1 MKKMK
6 GISVSNGVA
15 IGRAQIVSKPKLE
28 ISKKTI
34 EHHEIKPEIERF
46 EENLQQVLGD
56 IDHLI
61 ENIAHSK
68 DDKDILFTHKMI
80 LQDPEFIK
88 KIKKLINNELLS
100 LEMAIKIH
108 FTDIVEI
115 FNNMEN
121 DYFAQRSSDYE
132 DVAYRLL
139 SQVLQQKT
147 DFLEKVEE
155 NTILIMENISPSLV
169 TKVFAK
175 NIGGLCTEKGSKN
188 SHSSIIARSMNLPMI
203 VNISDLLKNV
213 KNNDLLIVDGNTGD
227 LVVSAEKEILQKYN
241 RIQKAEVSE
250 KEYLQKLI
258 DIPSETQDGR
268 KIKLMSN
275 IEIPQEMEQVLNVK
289 SEGIGLFRTE
299 FMFIGQTKLPS
310 ENAQYKVYR
319 EIAKSCYPEPLTI
332 RTIDVG
338 GDKLSQL
345 LNIEHEINPNLG
357 CRGIRISL
365 RHDEVF
371 KTQIKAIYR
380 ANIKGNI
387 KVMFPMIS
395 SVGEIH
401 KVRQIMKEC
410 EAELKRDGQD
420 FYPNLKIGAMIE
432 IPSAAV
438 TSDMIAKECD
448 FLSIGTNDLVQYTLA
463 VDRDNPSV
471 EEYYQPSSQ
480 AVLRLIKMTVENA
493 HKAQIKVAICGE
505 MASEKKYIK
514 LLIGLGIDEFSVSPG
529 RLLMVKNE
537 IIKANFKDAKSFD
550 ERIFCAL
557 EEVE

>member
-1 MKKMK
+1 MK

-15 IGRAQIVSKPKLE
+15 IGRVQIVSKPKLE
-28 ISKKTI
+28 ISKKAI
-34 EHHEIKPEIERF
+34 EHHEIEPEIERF

-68 DDKDILFTHKMI
+68 DDKDILSTHKMI

-147 DFLEKVEE
+147 DFLENVAE

-203 VNISDLLKNV
+203 VNIPDLLKNV
-213 KNNDLLIVDGNTGD
+213 KNGDLIIVDGNTGD
-227 LVVSAEKEILQKYN
+227 LIISAKEELLLKYNGILETEILEKEH
-241 RIQKAEVSE
+241 
-250 KEYLQKLI
+250 LQKLI
-258 DIPSETQDGR
+258 DIPSETRDGKR
-268 KIKLMSN
+268 IKLMSN
-275 IEIPQEMEQVLNVK
+275 IEIPQEMKQVLSVK
-289 SEGIGLFRTE
+289 SEGVGLFRTE

-310 ENAQYKVYR
+310 ENEQYEVYR
-319 EIAKSCYPEPLTI
+319 EIAEGCYPEDLTI

-401 KVRQIMKEC
+401 KVRQIMQEC
-410 EAELKRDGQD
+410 ETELKRDDQD

-432 IPSAAV
+432 IPSAAI

-463 VDRDNPSV
+463 VDRDNSSV

-480 AVLRLIKMTVENA
+480 AVLRLIRMTVRNA
-493 HKAQIKVAICGE
+493 HKAKIKVAICGE
-505 MASEKKYIK
+505 MASEKKYIE

-537 IIKANFKDAKSFD
+537 ILNVNFKDAESLD

-557 EEVE
+557 EEAE

>member
-310 ENAQYKVYR
+310 ENEQYKVYR